1 MSQRRGAPCYPRPA
15 GQDARQTVFLP
26 ATGLLRSGPSNARGE
41 APAFLLKTSRTAD
54 SRKNLHAAIPSS
66 RGRSIAGIVR
76 PSGPGCS
83 VVKAKATDARSASSM
98 TRRVVTTGRAVV
110 VARDLSKRDATPRRA
125 EPGGERE
132 NRNETADSVAE
143 AEHGVRQFCRDTALF
158 KQTRRTAPRHG
169 AGAGR
174 PSPTN
179 ARAQERRDTGPGSFR
194 RPERRAT
201 ATILFVFCFAR
212 QRCSAGERK
221 NETPPR
227 LRQGF
232 GGLAPLPTT
241 PGVAENEPTCRPVAC
256 TPRLRAVP
264 RRVGRSVAIWS
275 CSAPPT

>member
-1 MSQRRGAPCYPRPA
+1 MRPRRSEVSQRRGAPCYPRPA

-41 APAFLLKTSRTAD
+41 APAFLFKTSRTAH

-83 VVKAKATDARSASSM
+83 AVKAKATDARSASSM

-179 ARAQERRDTGPGSFR
+179 ARAQERRETGPGSFR
-194 RPERRAT
+194 RPNAEQRRQ
-201 ATILFVFCFAR
+201 FCLYSVSPDNVVAPAKEKTKR
-212 QRCSAGERK
+212 RPASAKASAGWRRCR
-221 NETPPR
+221 PPR
-227 LRQGF
+227 
-232 GGLAPLPTT
+232 A
-241 PGVAENEPTCRPVAC
+241 
-256 TPRLRAVP
+256 
-264 RRVGRSVAIWS
+264 
-275 CSAPPT
+275 